1 MIEAA
6 EKCPDARRVAPIRA
20 CVFYQI
26 DRLKSGF
33 EAVERTVIPG
43 ICALMGAT
51 RLASV
56 FSAASSRVGFFSS
69 LMIIPNGPHTVFVIL
84 PFCLHSALF
93 VCTALIIKQIGRVD
107 TICTQ
112 LHSSAL
118 CLHDVCT
125 SVSTVSARDLHAE
138 VCYGRQARRSEQQ
151 ILLPP
156 IVVWSPPHNQHMAEW
171 VGCRQVQTEGGVI
184 VAACR

>member
-33 EAVERTVIPG
+33 EAMGRTVIPG

-56 FSAASSRVGFFSS
+56 FSAASSCVGFFSS
-69 LMIIPNGPHTVFVIL
+69 LMIIPNGTHTVFVIL
-84 PFCLHSALF
+84 PFCLHSTLF
-93 VCTALIIKQIGRVD
+93 VCTALIIRRFMSVD

-112 LHSSAL
+112 LHLSAL

-138 VCYGRQARRSEQQ
+138 SLLREAGAPFGATDITTSHSCLAASSQSAHGR
-151 ILLPP
+151 
-156 IVVWSPPHNQHMAEW
+156 
-171 VGCRQVQTEGGVI
+171 VGRVQTSVDRG
-184 VAACR
+184 

>member
-1 MIEAA
+1 M
-6 EKCPDARRVAPIRA
+6 PDARRVAPIRA

-43 ICALMGAT
+43 NCALMGAT

-84 PFCLHSALF
+84 PFCLHSTLF
-93 VCTALIIKQIGRVD
+93 VCTALIIRRFMSVD

-118 CLHDVCT
+118 RLALCLHA
-125 SVSTVSARDLHAE
+125 VSMPKS
-138 VCYGRQARRSEQQ
+138 CYGRQARRSEQQ

-156 IVVWSPPHNQHMAEW
+156 IVVLPPPYNQHMTEW
-171 VGCRQVQTEGGVI
+171 VGCRQVQTEGDVI
-184 VAACR
+184 VTVCR

>member
-1 MIEAA
+1 M
-6 EKCPDARRVAPIRA
+6 
-20 CVFYQI
+20 
-26 DRLKSGF
+26 G
-33 EAVERTVIPG
+33 RTVIPG

-51 RLASV
+51 RLASGL
-56 FSAASSRVGFFSS
+56 FSAASSRVVFFSS

-138 VCYGRQARRSEQQ
+138 SLLREAGVPFGATDITTSHSCLIAPSQSAHSRVGR
-151 ILLPP
+151 
-156 IVVWSPPHNQHMAEW
+156 
-171 VGCRQVQTEGGVI
+171 VQTSADRG
-184 VAACR
+184 